1 MSIKLGAKLLTVM
14 LSSLMVL
21 SLTGCW
27 NYREIEKMTTI
38 AGIAIDKGEKEGEI
52 RLTLETVDGSG
63 GQDVLMVGYSHI
75 SLTGETMFDI
85 VRRMIAETGRKLYW
99 AHAKV
104 IILSQDIAREGAAK
118 VIDWYIRDTETRA
131 DIHILVSKNENAAD
145 VLRSDSYMDMPL
157 SFKLNE
163 MLDNEKLFSSAPVME
178 LFDFSDTVNT
188 PGISSILPLI
198 YLKEHEKGKMAS
210 IGGLAVFDRDR
221 MLGTISEED
230 TKYVLFLRDEIR
242 GGVLTLG
249 GYNHP
254 PGISLEIV
262 RSKTKVEPVLVDGEV
277 EIRVKTHTTTFI
289 DEAQEN
295 MVDFLSAKGRVE
307 LEQRMEEKMVK
318 EMEKVIQ
325 IAQKQY
331 QQDIF
336 GFGNQIH
343 KKFPKLWKRLE
354 PDWDEQFS
362 RLKVTVQAD
371 VLIKGTASTKHPLKM
386 EEEIQ

>member
-1 MSIKLGAKLLTVM
+1 
-14 LSSLMVL
+14 
-21 SLTGCW
+21 
-27 NYREIEKMTTI
+27 
-38 AGIAIDKGEKEGEI
+38 
-52 RLTLETVDGSG
+52 
-63 GQDVLMVGYSHI
+63 
-75 SLTGETMFDI
+75 
-85 VRRMIAETGRKLYW
+85 MIAETGRKLYW

-178 LFDFSDTVNT
+178 LFDFADTVNT

-198 YLKEHEKGKMAS
+198 YLKDHEKGKMAS

-262 RSKTKVEPVLVDGEV
+262 RSKSKVEPVLVDGEV

-354 PDWDEQFS
+354 PDWDEHFS

-386 EEEIQ
+386 EEEIR